1 MLVIVSKIDVGF
13 IIFDHKHGDKW
24 IITVNQKG
32 GKFHFHAPIGALVY
46 LLEPF
51 ELVPVLLEDKL
62 LDEVPVVVVNLQN
75 DKMYF
80 MHTLHHLHNFVMTQK
95 MRSLISLR
103 YILVLIH

>member
-1 MLVIVSKIDVGF
+1 MTCLSVFWSVGLSVIIS
-13 IIFDHKHGDKW
+13 
-24 IITVNQKG
+24 
-32 GKFHFHAPIGALVY
+32 IGALVY

-95 MRSLISLR
+95 MRS
-103 YILVLIH
+103 